1 LGNRFGGFR
10 KERAHRSRGFHC
22 SALLPEGET
31 AVGRRPVVGV
41 DSPRFTKVARAQ
53 AYVEVGMV
61 GAGRGLR
68 WLAPVMTSRW
78 TKRMAHQCFG
88 ASPRWTAARRLAP
101 AWWRRGA

>member
-10 KERAHRSRGFHC
+10 KEGAHRSRGFHC
-22 SALLPEGET
+22 SALSPGGET

-41 DSPRFTKVARAQ
+41 DSSRFAKVAKAQ

-61 GAGRGLR
+61 RVGRGSR
-68 WLAPVMTSRW
+68 RLAPVMTSRW
-78 TKRMAHQCFG
+78 TKQMEHQCFG

-101 AWWRRGA
+101 AW